1 MTQSGALPFG
11 QVRPG
16 AQSVSQFIQPAQRQ
30 VADAARPSLL
40 PQVKTITTQQMAG
53 TSSVRGYNELADIAE
68 ALGPLNKGLVKAAQK
83 FYIND
88 ATSKI
93 ESGYAEQQQLLN
105 QTEQTRYLLQ
115 QQAEAGSA
123 EAAARITKLE
133 RNDPA
138 AGQLLREANPW
149 KLIGRRRLMA
159 QMAGAEIDNA
169 LSAELVNNPVLGNL
183 KPGSQ
188 QLMQTKVRL
197 SQEVLDR
204 YGLDGSEPES
214 SYYMTPKLN
223 EAWDKFTEKQG
234 KLYAEEVRRSTVE
247 ATVASSVLEMGRI
260 IQPGFAGFP
269 REDGSMVVAGDG
281 QEFLQR
287 SASAFTDKITIDLQ
301 QLAGKDKTDALE
313 KIRSELVRVYGPN
326 PLAMLILKNIRGGRA
341 FDDRGNPVPLDRR
354 PAWGNT
360 FGWDLAEG
368 QYEGIDLRQ
377 KQFEQQQETFA
388 QQGQMSWQQGP
399 ATLDPSSEEYTEAV
413 DAWRQAQDPRW
424 VDAEKFLAGQ
434 IKNEQEGQAM
444 STYVDPVAIQAEAEI
459 PMLGPDNFLPENR
472 AGIKALVDFI
482 VEGSALTP
490 QQAAKKRQ
498 ELYKQLAAREKELA
512 KIPAA
517 GNTAIKNA
525 VRVAMSA
532 PEIAKLDVGKQAQ
545 RAFLIPGM
553 SLGNAVSA
561 SSNEDYKAYYA
572 AISSALTR
580 ETQNAANAYM
590 QREGLKVVP
599 DGMWGDFVEEAK
611 KVVFGPQGTA
621 TQMKEAFLLKQPK
634 TTVTPGG
641 KGIPNQ
647 PEAAPPAV
655 PFTPV
660 SFDNLNGVPDQ
671 VAKNYVEKPIMTGR
685 AVSQV
690 LSNLQIKVMPKGL
703 EDLARK
709 ANTNVYELMRQQLR
723 YYPVLDQNGEAGRYL
738 KEMSR
743 QADKNNRV
751 SSANFYRFAGGGVGM
766 PIATN
771 VNAPGGWLTNML
783 LGA

>member
-1 MTQSGALPFG
+1 M
-11 QVRPG
+11 
-16 AQSVSQFIQPAQRQ
+16 
-30 VADAARPSLL
+30 
-40 PQVKTITTQQMAG
+40 TTQQMAG
-53 TSSVRGYNELADIAE
+53 TSSVRGYNALSEVAE
-68 ALGPLNKGLVKAAQK
+68 ALGPLSKGLVKAAQK

-123 EAAARITKLE
+123 EAAARITRLE
-133 RNDPA
+133 KNDPA

-183 KPGSQ
+183 KPGSP

-197 SQEVLDR
+197 SQQVLDQ

-269 REDGSMVVAGDG
+269 REDGSMVTAGDK

-287 SASAFTDKITIDLQ
+287 SAEAFTDKITIDLQ

-326 PLAMLILKNIRGGRA
+326 PMAMLILKNIRGGRA
-341 FDDRGNPVPLDRR
+341 FDDRGNPVPMDRR
-354 PAWGNT
+354 PSWGNT
-360 FGWDLAEG
+360 FGWDIAEG
-368 QYEGIDLRQ
+368 QYEGVEMRQ
-377 KQFEQQQETFA
+377 KMFDQQQDGFK
-388 QQGQMSWQQGP
+388 QFGQMSWQQGP
-399 ATLDPSSEEYTEAV
+399 ALLDPDSPEYADAV
-413 DAWRQAQDPRW
+413 DQWRQQQDPRW
-424 VDAEKFLAGQ
+424 IDAEKFIGSQ

-444 STYVDPVAIQAEAEI
+444 STYVDPVAVQADAEI
-459 PMLGPDNFLPENR
+459 EMLGPDMFLPENR
-472 AGIKALVDFI
+472 EGIKALVDFI
-482 VEGSALTP
+482 VDNRALTP
-490 QQAAKKRQ
+490 EQKAKKRQ
-498 ELYKQLAAREKELA
+498 ELYKRLKARETFLA
-512 KIPAA
+512 KIPSS
-517 GNTAIKNA
+517 GKNAIKDA
-525 VRVAMSA
+525 VRVAMSD
-532 PEIAKLDVGKQAQ
+532 PEIEKLDVGKKAQ

-553 SLGNAVSA
+553 TLGNAVSA
-561 SSNEDYKAYYA
+561 SSNKDYKAYYA
-572 AISSALTR
+572 AVSAALTK
-580 ETQNAANAYM
+580 ETQAAANAWI
-590 QREGLKVVP
+590 QKNDGATVP
-599 DGMWGDFVEEAK
+599 DGMWADFVEDAK
-611 KVVFGPQGTA
+611 KVVFGPEGTA
-621 TQMKEAFLLKQPK
+621 TKMQESFLRKKPN
-634 TTVTPGG
+634 TSVTPGG
-641 KGIPNQ
+641 KGIPATPQ
-647 PEAAPPAV
+647 AAPPEV

-660 SFDNLNGVPDQ
+660 SFDNLQGVPDQ
-671 VAKNYVEKPIMTGR
+671 IAKGYVDKPIMTGR

-690 LSNLQIKVMPKGL
+690 LSNLQIKVIPKGL

-709 ANTNVYELMRQQLR
+709 ADTNVYELMRQQLR
-723 YYPVLDQNGEAGRYL
+723 YFPVLDQTGEAGRYL

-743 QADKNNRV
+743 QADQANRV